1 MALAGSSC
9 LYAVSSIAKKACYN
23 RAYKG
28 CLEEHRRMLFVWIAL
43 WLAAGLLLISDRRN
57 PSIRWLSLVSLCG
70 GMGALASVMEG
81 WIVSLELN
89 GQLWQVQWLRRAQ
102 RGCSWISYYGL
113 PYSFLNFAL
122 AYYGRLAARRMIRL
136 LPYVTLFPAV
146 AMLALPIAEDA
157 PVHYAILAWW
167 ALPYIGLGTLLLLRK
182 RGGNQVERRA
192 HFIVTAAVLPAVLI
206 AVTMNHV
213 MPLFGLYGMWRYNV
227 WPIALAFLIFIIAL
241 FNFGFLG
248 VRLFIERQQMDYSLR
263 AITSGTAMLNH
274 AIKNDIGKIKLFSS
288 KIEHEAVDQ
297 SIDNAELRGDVK
309 VIAEAAQRIETMIR
323 SVHERTQELPLQL
336 RTIRLGDLVEQQVV
350 EFRRT
355 AGEHVHIIA
364 KCDAHAE
371 ALIDPMQT
379 AEGIRNVLNN
389 ALEAMNKPRAEAV
402 HGVTDAE
409 HAHMDI
415 QIRVS
420 SGKRGSHIA
429 IKDNGSGIEKR
440 YLRKVTEP
448 FFSTKN
454 GRTMNFGL
462 GLAYCYQLMR
472 RQGGELRIE
481 SELGEGTT
489 VTFCFP
495 AIKAIKRS
503 KGPKN
508 WRTKA
513 NTVAEAIA
521 TETEI
526 RIAAQGNERVVS
538 GKE

>member
-1 MALAGSSC
+1 
-9 LYAVSSIAKKACYN
+9 
-23 RAYKG
+23 
-28 CLEEHRRMLFVWIAL
+28 MLFVWIAL
-43 WLAAGLLLISDRRN
+43 WLTAALLLISDRRN

-113 PYSFLNFAL
+113 PYSYLNFAL
-122 AYYGRLAARRMIRL
+122 TYYGRLGTRRVVRL
-136 LPYVTLFPAV
+136 LPYITILPAA

-157 PVHYAILAWW
+157 PVHYSILAWW
-167 ALPYIGLGTLLLLRK
+167 ALPYIALGTLLLLRK
-182 RGGNQVERRA
+182 RGGNQVERRS

-227 WPIALAFLIFIIAL
+227 WPITLAFFIFIIAL

-288 KIEHEAVDQ
+288 KIEYEAEDQ
-297 SIDNAELRGDVK
+297 SIDNVELRGDVK

-323 SVHERTQELPLQL
+323 SVHERTQELPLQVQA
-336 RTIRLGDLVEQQVV
+336 IRLRSLMEQLVV
-350 EFRRT
+350 EFRRS
-355 AGEHVHIIA
+355 APEHVQITTIY
-364 KCDAHAE
+364 DEHAE
-371 ALIDPMQT
+371 ALIDPIQT
-379 AEGIRNVLNN
+379 AEGIRNVLSN
-389 ALEAMNKPRAEAV
+389 ALEARYKPKSGANRAAGEKIYM
-402 HGVTDAE
+402 E
-409 HAHMDI
+409 I

-420 SGKRGSHIA
+420 SNKRGSYIA
-429 IKDNGSGIEKR
+429 IQDNGSGIEKR

-454 GRTMNFGL
+454 GKTMNFGL

-481 SELGEGTT
+481 SKLGHGTT

-495 AIKAIKRS
+495 AIKRKKESRKR
-503 KGPKN
+503 GTTTVVEEN
-508 WRTKA
+508 AKA
-513 NTVAEAIA
+513 ELL
-521 TETEI
+521 
-526 RIAAQGNERVVS
+526 Q
-538 GKE
+538 KL